1 MFCGILFVRG
11 PHVTVKLLGTLLK
24 NVLNSTQETVLP
36 VNGESLLYASH
47 YNQGGNGGGGAD
59 PDDPENS
66 ED

>member
-36 VNGESLLYASH
+36 VNGELLLYASH
-47 YNQGGNGGGGAD
+47 FV
-59 PDDPENS
+59 PIRLR
-66 ED
+66 